1 MPGKD
6 PLLTSSDDVPC
17 RVRGLAQTS
26 YAGLCALTFN
36 TWMIGSFCQTHMINL
51 CFIFGCH
58 SLLSL
63 STKTIPECLVLNLLI
78 MPEWAM
84 ILFEI
89 SSTQILQSYYRT
101 SFSGYNS
108 NNCVVS
114 ARIRTRCKPEIKTE
128 SSEHHFFVDSNQKED
143 SSKSEMPCKQHL
155 DTLRLLK
162 SHEHWFY
169 CRACIS
175 LPSDLF
181 IAW

>member
-6 PLLTSSDDVPC
+6 PLLTSSDDTC

-89 SSTQILQSYYRT
+89 SSTQILQSCYRT